1 MSKSIT
7 SGMIPTFETSALP
20 SGMVALASRIAGFV
34 VEQVAHR
41 RSRRA
46 VAALTDQM
54 LADIGLD
61 RAVARPAE
69 RYEVS
74 ARTMSDLMSMR

>member
-7 SGMIPTFETSALP
+7 SGMIPSFETGTLP
-20 SGMVALASRIAGFV
+20 SGMVAAAGRIIAFV
-34 VEQVAHR
+34 AEQIAHR

-61 RAVARPAE
+61 RYTARPAE

-74 ARTMSDLMSMR
+74 VRTMSDLMSMR